1 MIGRYVDLVSRLFH
15 RINCNFTVSF
25 HKSKYR
31 YRFPTF
37 IISFHQSLKLETTVM
52 NNVERGKDRANGVE
66 VWALAVVQVLALTVA
81 M

>member
-1 MIGRYVDLVSRLFH
+1 MGTMIGRYVDLVSRLFH

-25 HKSKYR
+25 YDKSKYR
-31 YRFPTF
+31 YLFPTF

-66 VWALAVVQVLALTVA
+66 VWDRAAVRVLA
-81 M
+81 

>member
-15 RINCNFTVSF
+15 RINCNFTVAD
-25 HKSKYR
+25 KSKYR
-31 YRFPTF
+31 YLFPTF